1 MRSLRWNHLWNQYPA
16 HMCGCLS
23 SSRSYSIYLIE
34 HAPISSL
41 LPSFLVRVFTMF
53 NKPSGGHGGTVWLW
67 VPVRQNLISPNPGPR
82 NHKGPWLLVP
92 SHCLMLFWTFAQ
104 GGVRCGAISIWTWTK
119 IPHGAIFQQWGQICF
134 TPACSRASALLRPWN
149 REVSWGSSE
158 KLLFVTS
165 DNRTQ
170 LASLE
175 ILQKVKGF

>member
-16 HMCGCLS
+16 HTCGCLS

-67 VPVRQNLISPNPGPR
+67 VPARQNLVGPNPGSR

-92 SHCLMLFWTFAQ
+92 SNCLMLFWTFAQ
-104 GGVRCGAISIWTWTK
+104 GGGCVVEPSEYGHEQRSHTVQSSSNGARFVL
-119 IPHGAIFQQWGQICF
+119 PLPVAEHQH
-134 TPACSRASALLRPWN
+134 CSDQ
-149 REVSWGSSE
+149 GIE
-158 KLLFVTS
+158 KWVGEAQKSCSLWQVTTGLS
-165 DNRTQ
+165 
-170 LASLE
+170 
-175 ILQKVKGF
+175 